1 MGGRLAGAQPV
12 EVDLIREDAFAMA
25 ECRADAGWSG
35 VSHRHEHDEVVY
47 VLAGALSFDV
57 GGELLVAGTHRC
69 VFVPGGQP
77 HTVANLGQDEARWLT
92 VCTPPPA
99 GEVVLGDGIRDG
111 PARPIDQLPGRVK
124 VLVRG
129 SDGSGRVA
137 IMDNVI
143 EAGHEGPLLHHH
155 PFDEA
160 FYVIDG
166 VLTFR
171 LDDHDSTC
179 RAGEATFAPGGMP
192 HTFANRGDRDGRL
205 LIVCVPA
212 GFERY
217 FDRVAASEAGE
228 VAPPPEDLEA
238 WREITVVGPRIGE
251 EPLQPRRRA
260 RRGGATHSGRAPIG

>member
-12 EVDLIREDAFAMA
+12 EVDLIREDGFAMA

-99 GEVVLGDGIRDG
+99 GEVVLGGGIRDG

-143 EAGHEGPLLHHH
+143 E
-155 PFDEA
+155 
-160 FYVIDG
+160 G

-171 LDDHDSTC
+171 LDDHDSMC

-238 WREITVVGPRIGE
+238 WREITVVGPQIGE